1 MTRVAVV
8 QNCAGEEMARNL
20 AGCEELTRA
29 AAAAGAGFVAL
40 PENCTQIMPSDEAML
55 EVAHTEESHPAI
67 SRFSA
72 LAAELGIWLLV
83 GSLTI
88 RRGDGRLDN
97 RSHLFD
103 AGGRLVATYNKIH
116 LFDVEVGDGQSYHE
130 SRTVAHGERA
140 VVADTPLGRLGLS
153 ICYDLRF
160 PLLYRALARAGAT
173 VLAVPAA
180 FTRTTGQAHWEVLL
194 RARAIENGCYVIA
207 PDQCGRR
214 PWGRETW
221 GHSLIV
227 DPWGEVLADAGGE
240 PGFVC
245 AEIDPKRVEQ
255 VRAGIPS
262 LRHDRPFSGP
272 EQPPC
277 DCC

>member
-1 MTRVAVV
+1 MTRDVVRVAVV
-8 QNCAGEEMARNL
+8 QNSAGEEMARNL
-20 AGCEELTRA
+20 DECEALVRE
-29 AAAAGAGFVAL
+29 AAAAGATFIAL
-40 PENCTQIMPSDEAML
+40 PENCTQLMPSDEAML
-55 EVAHTEESHPAI
+55 EVAHPEESHPAI
-67 SRFSA
+67 PRFSA
-72 LAAELGIWLLV
+72 LAAELGTWLLV

-97 RSHLFD
+97 RSYLFD
-103 AGGRLVATYNKIH
+103 EQGRVRATYNKIH
-116 LFDVEVGDGQSYHE
+116 LFDVEVGDGQQYHE

-140 VVADTPLGRLGLS
+140 VMAETPVGVLGLT

-180 FTRTTGQAHWEVLL
+180 FTRTTGRAHWEVLL

-227 DPWGEVLADAGGE
+227 DPWGEVLADAGEE

-245 AEIDPKRVEQ
+245 AGIDPGRVAE
-255 VRAGIPS
+255 VRNRIPS
-262 LRHDRPFSGP
+262 LQHDRPFSGP
-272 EQPPC
+272 VLE
-277 DCC
+277 